1 MAPTTHHPR
10 KFMSQFRAVA
20 MGLASCSVLAVA
32 LMHAEP
38 VSAAAAAATEA
49 EAAPKPAASYTPRK
63 GETLDHVIQITM
75 PDSPL
80 KMDLL
85 RRAFISQ
92 NPQAFVTPITTPP
105 RMKKGAVLTVP
116 DHKKLLLSV
125 AAPLTAEVDADATG
139 SQRSPAAASS
149 AEERKRWVR
158 YP

>member
-1 MAPTTHHPR
+1 MAPITHPSR
-10 KFMSQFRAVA
+10 RFMWHFRAMA

-32 LMHAEP
+32 LLQPEP
-38 VSAAAAAATEA
+38 AAAGDAAAA
-49 EAAPKPAASYTPRK
+49 EAAPKPGMTYTPRN

-92 NPQAFVTPITTPP
+92 NPQAFVNPVTTPP
-105 RMKKGAVLTVP
+105 RLKKGAVLTVP
-116 DHKKLLLSV
+116 DHQKLLQAV
-125 AAPLTAEVDADATG
+125 MGPLTAEKDAEAAG
-139 SQRSPAAASS
+139 SQRSPAAVSS

>member
-10 KFMSQFRAVA
+10 QFMSQFRAVA

-80 KMDLL
+80 RMDLL

-139 SQRSPAAASS
+139 TQRSPAAASS

>member
-1 MAPTTHHPR
+1 MAPITHPSR
-10 KFMSQFRAVA
+10 RFMWHFRAMA

-32 LMHAEP
+32 LMQPEP
-38 VSAAAAAATEA
+38 AAAGDAAAA
-49 EAAPKPAASYTPRK
+49 EAAPKPGMTYTPRK
-63 GETLDHVIQITM
+63 GETLDHVIQVTM

-92 NPQAFVTPITTPP
+92 NPQAFVTPVTTPP

-116 DHKKLLLSV
+116 DHQKLLQAV
-125 AAPLTAEVDADATG
+125 MGPLTAEKDVEAAG
-139 SQRSPAAASS
+139 SQRSPAAVSS

>member
-1 MAPTTHHPR
+1 
-10 KFMSQFRAVA
+10 MSHFRAMA

-32 LMHAEP
+32 LMQPEP
-38 VSAAAAAATEA
+38 AAAGDVAAV

-63 GETLDHVIQITM
+63 GETLDHVIQVTM

-125 AAPLTAEVDADATG
+125 AGPLTAEPDADASG
-139 SQRSPAAASS
+139 GQRSPAAVSS

>member
-1 MAPTTHHPR
+1 MAPTTHYPR
-10 KFMSQFRAVA
+10 KFMSHFRALA
-20 MGLASCSVLAVA
+20 LGLASCSVLAVA
-32 LMHAEP
+32 LMQPEP
-38 VSAAAAAATEA
+38 AAAGDAAAA
-49 EAAPKPAASYTPRK
+49 EAAPKPGMTYTPRN

-116 DHKKLLLSV
+116 DHQKVLQSV
-125 AAPLTAEVDADATG
+125 MGPMTAEKDGDAAG
-139 SQRSPAAASS
+139 IQPSPAAAGS
-149 AEERKRWVR
+149 AEDRKRWVR

>member
-1 MAPTTHHPR
+1 MAPITHPSR
-10 KFMSQFRAVA
+10 RFMWHFRAIA

-32 LMHAEP
+32 LMQPEP
-38 VSAAAAAATEA
+38 AAAGDAPVAA
-49 EAAPKPAASYTPRK
+49 AAPKPGMTHTPRK
-63 GETLDHVIQITM
+63 GETLDHVIQVTM

-92 NPQAFVTPITTPP
+92 NPQAFVTPVTTPP

-116 DHKKLLLSV
+116 DHQKLLQSV
-125 AAPLTAEVDADATG
+125 MGPLTAEKDVEAAG
-139 SQRSPAAASS
+139 SQQSPAAVSS

>member
-1 MAPTTHHPR
+1 MAPTTHYSHQ
-10 KFMSQFRAVA
+10 FILHFRAVV

-38 VSAAAAAATEA
+38 VSAADAAVA
-49 EAAPKPAASYTPRK
+49 EAAPKAAATYTPRK
-63 GETLDHVIQITM
+63 GETLDHVIQVTM

-116 DHKKLLLSV
+116 DHHKLLLSV
-125 AAPLTAEVDADATG
+125 TGPLTAVAEVDAAG
-139 SQRSPAAASS
+139 AQRSPAAVSS

>member
-1 MAPTTHHPR
+1 MRH
-10 KFMSQFRAVA
+10 FRAMA

-32 LMHAEP
+32 LMQPEP
-38 VSAAAAAATEA
+38 AVAGDAAAA
-49 EAAPKPAASYTPRK
+49 EAAPKPGMTYTPRN
-63 GETLDHVIQITM
+63 GETLDHVIQVTM

-92 NPQAFVTPITTPP
+92 NPQAFVTPVTTPP

-116 DHKKLLLSV
+116 DHQKLLQSV
-125 AAPLTAEVDADATG
+125 VAPMSADKDGDAAG
-139 SQRSPAAASS
+139 GQRSPAAVSS

>member
-1 MAPTTHHPR
+1 MAPTTHNPR

-38 VSAAAAAATEA
+38 VSAADPAAAD
-49 EAAPKPAASYTPRK
+49 AAPKPAATYTPRK
-63 GETLDHVIQITM
+63 GETLDHVIQVTM

-85 RRAFISQ
+85 RRAYISQ

-105 RMKKGAVLTVP
+105 RMKKGAVLTIP

-125 AAPLTAEVDADATG
+125 AGPLTAEPEADTTG
-139 SQRSPAAASS
+139 SQRSPAAVSS

>member
-1 MAPTTHHPR
+1 MALTNHHPR

-32 LMHAEP
+32 VMHAEP
-38 VSAAAAAATEA
+38 VSAADAAVA
-49 EAAPKPAASYTPRK
+49 EVAPKPAATYTPRK

-85 RRAFISQ
+85 RRAYISQ

-105 RMKKGAVLTVP
+105 RMKKGAVLTIP

-125 AAPLTAEVDADATG
+125 AAPMGAEADADAMG
-139 SQRSPAAASS
+139 SQRSPAAVSS

>member
-1 MAPTTHHPR
+1 MAPTTHYPR
-10 KFMSQFRAVA
+10 KFMSHFRALA
-20 MGLASCSVLAVA
+20 LGLASCSVLAVA
-32 LMHAEP
+32 LMQPEP
-38 VSAAAAAATEA
+38 AAAGDSAAA
-49 EAAPKPAASYTPRK
+49 EAAPKPGMTYTPRN

-92 NPQAFVTPITTPP
+92 NPQAFVSPVTTPP

-116 DHKKLLLSV
+116 DHQKLLQSV
-125 AAPLTAEVDADATG
+125 MGPMTAEKDGEAAG
-139 SQRSPAAASS
+139 SQRSPALVSG
-149 AEERKRWVR
+149 AEDRKRWVR

>member
-1 MAPTTHHPR
+1 MAPITHPSR
-10 KFMSQFRAVA
+10 RFMWHFRAIA

-32 LMHAEP
+32 LLQPEP
-38 VSAAAAAATEA
+38 AAAGDAAAA
-49 EAAPKPAASYTPRK
+49 EAAPKPGMTYTPRK
-63 GETLDHVIQITM
+63 GETLDHVIQVTM

-92 NPQAFVTPITTPP
+92 NPQAFVTPVTTPP

-116 DHKKLLLSV
+116 DHQKLLQAV
-125 AAPLTAEVDADATG
+125 MGPLTAEKDVEAAG
-139 SQRSPAAASS
+139 SQRSPAAVSS

>member
-1 MAPTTHHPR
+1 MAPTTLPSRRSMRH
-10 KFMSQFRAVA
+10 FRAMA

-32 LMHAEP
+32 LMQPEP
-38 VSAAAAAATEA
+38 AVAGDAAAA
-49 EAAPKPAASYTPRK
+49 EAAPKPGMTYTPRN
-63 GETLDHVIQITM
+63 GETLDHVIQVTM

-92 NPQAFVTPITTPP
+92 NPQAFVTPVTTPP

-116 DHKKLLLSV
+116 DHQKLLQSV
-125 AAPLTAEVDADATG
+125 VAPMSADKDGDAAG
-139 SQRSPAAASS
+139 GQRSPAAVSS

>member
-10 KFMSQFRAVA
+10 QFMSQLRAVA

-32 LMHAEP
+32 LRHAEP
-38 VSAAAAAATEA
+38 VSAADAAAA
-49 EAAPKPAASYTPRK
+49 EAAPKPAATYTPRK
-63 GETLDHVIQITM
+63 GETLDHVIQVTM

-85 RRAFISQ
+85 RRAYISQ

-105 RMKKGAVLTVP
+105 RMKKGAVLTIP

-125 AAPLTAEVDADATG
+125 AGPLTAEPDADATG
-139 SQRSPAAASS
+139 GQRSPAAVSS

>member
-1 MAPTTHHPR
+1 MAPITHPSR
-10 KFMSQFRAVA
+10 RFMWHFRAMA

-32 LMHAEP
+32 LMQPEP
-38 VSAAAAAATEA
+38 AAAGDAAAA
-49 EAAPKPAASYTPRK
+49 EAAPKPGMTYTPRK
-63 GETLDHVIQITM
+63 GETLDHVIQVTM

-92 NPQAFVTPITTPP
+92 NPQAFVTPVTTPP
-105 RMKKGAVLTVP
+105 RMKNGAVLTVP
-116 DHKKLLLSV
+116 DHQKLLQAV
-125 AAPLTAEVDADATG
+125 MGPLTAEKDVEAAG
-139 SQRSPAAASS
+139 SQRSPAAVSS

>member
-10 KFMSQFRAVA
+10 QFMSQFRAVA

-38 VSAAAAAATEA
+38 VSAADAAAA
-49 EAAPKPAASYTPRK
+49 EAAPKTAASYTPRK
-63 GETLDHVIQITM
+63 GETLDHVIQVTM

-105 RMKKGAVLTVP
+105 RMKKGAVLSIP

-125 AAPLTAEVDADATG
+125 AGPLTAEPDADAMG
-139 SQRSPAAASS
+139 SQRSPAAVSS

>member
-1 MAPTTHHPR
+1 MAPITHPSR
-10 KFMSQFRAVA
+10 RFMWHFRAMA

-32 LMHAEP
+32 LMQPEP
-38 VSAAAAAATEA
+38 AAAGDAPVAA
-49 EAAPKPAASYTPRK
+49 AAPKPGMTYTPRK
-63 GETLDHVIQITM
+63 GETLDHVIQVTM

-92 NPQAFVTPITTPP
+92 NPQAFVTPVTTPP

-116 DHKKLLLSV
+116 DHQKLLQSV
-125 AAPLTAEVDADATG
+125 MGPLTAEKDVEAAG
-139 SQRSPAAASS
+139 SQQSPAAVSS

>member
-1 MAPTTHHPR
+1 MAPTTHHPHQ
-10 KFMSQFRAVA
+10 FMSHFRAVA

-38 VSAAAAAATEA
+38 VSAADAAVA
-49 EAAPKPAASYTPRK
+49 EAAPKAAATYTPRK
-63 GETLDHVIQITM
+63 GETLDHVIQVTM

-105 RMKKGAVLTVP
+105 RMKKGAVLTIP

-125 AAPLTAEVDADATG
+125 AGPLTAEPEADATG
-139 SQRSPAAASS
+139 SQRSPAAVSS

>member
-1 MAPTTHHPR
+1 MAPTTLPSR
-10 KFMSQFRAVA
+10 RFMRHFRAMA

-32 LMHAEP
+32 LMQPEP
-38 VSAAAAAATEA
+38 AVAGDAAAA
-49 EAAPKPAASYTPRK
+49 EAAPKPGMTYTPRN

-92 NPQAFVTPITTPP
+92 NPQAFVTPVTTPP

-116 DHKKLLLSV
+116 DHQKLLQSV
-125 AAPLTAEVDADATG
+125 VAPMSADKDVDAAAI
-139 SQRSPAAASS
+139 QHSPAAVSS
-149 AEERKRWVR
+149 AEDRKRWVR

>member
-1 MAPTTHHPR
+1 MAPTIHPSR
-10 KFMSQFRAVA
+10 KFVSHFRAMA

-32 LMHAEP
+32 LMQPEH
-38 VSAAAAAATEA
+38 AAAAEAAAA
-49 EAAPKPAASYTPRK
+49 EAAPKPAASYTPRN
-63 GETLDHVIQITM
+63 GETLDHVIQVTM

-85 RRAFISQ
+85 RRAYISQ

-105 RMKKGAVLTVP
+105 RMKKGAVLTIP

-125 AAPLTAEVDADATG
+125 AGPLTADADSDATG
-139 SQRSPAAASS
+139 TQRSPAAASS

>member
-1 MAPTTHHPR
+1 MAPITHDSR
-10 KFMSQFRAVA
+10 RFMTQFRAMA
-20 MGLASCSVLAVA
+20 MGLASCSLLAVA
-32 LMHAEP
+32 LMHGEP
-38 VSAAAAAATEA
+38 AGAGEAAPADAAPKAAATY
-49 EAAPKPAASYTPRK
+49 PPRS
-63 GETLDHVIQITM
+63 GETLDHVIQVTM

-92 NPQAFVTPITTPP
+92 NPLAFVTPVTTPP
-105 RMKKGAVLTVP
+105 RIKKGAVLTVP

-125 AAPLTAEVDADATG
+125 VGPMTAEADADAAG
-139 SQRSPAAASS
+139 AQRATAAAIST

>member
-1 MAPTTHHPR
+1 MAPTTHHTGR
-10 KFMSQFRAVA
+10 FTSQFRALA
-20 MGLASCSVLAVA
+20 MGLASCSILAVV
-32 LMHAEP
+32 LMHPEL
-38 VSAAAAAATEA
+38 AAAGAAAVAAA
-49 EAAPKPAASYTPRK
+49 EAAPKPGMTYTPRN

-92 NPQAFVTPITTPP
+92 NPQAFVTPVTTPP

-116 DHKKLLLSV
+116 DHQKLLLSV
-125 AAPLTAEVDADATG
+125 VAPLTAEPDADAAGT
-139 SQRSPAAASS
+139 QRTPAAASS

>member
-1 MAPTTHHPR
+1 MAPITHPSR
-10 KFMSQFRAVA
+10 RFMWHFRAIA

-32 LMHAEP
+32 LMQPEP
-38 VSAAAAAATEA
+38 AAAGDAAAA
-49 EAAPKPAASYTPRK
+49 EAAPKPGMTYTPRK
-63 GETLDHVIQITM
+63 GETLDHVIQVTM

-92 NPQAFVTPITTPP
+92 NPQAFVTPVTTPP

-116 DHKKLLLSV
+116 DHQKLLQAV
-125 AAPLTAEVDADATG
+125 MGPLTAEKDAEAAG
-139 SQRSPAAASS
+139 SQRSPAAVSS

>member
-32 LMHAEP
+32 LMHVEP
-38 VSAAAAAATEA
+38 VSAADAAVA
-49 EAAPKPAASYTPRK
+49 EAAPKAAATYTPRK
-63 GETLDHVIQITM
+63 GETLDHVIQVTM

-85 RRAFISQ
+85 RRAYISQ

-105 RMKKGAVLTVP
+105 RMKKGAVLTIP

-125 AAPLTAEVDADATG
+125 AGPLTAEPDADATG
-139 SQRSPAAASS
+139 GQRSPAAVSS

>member
-1 MAPTTHHPR
+1 MAPTIHPSR
-10 KFMSQFRAVA
+10 KFVSHFRAMA
-20 MGLASCSVLAVA
+20 MGLATCSVLAVA
-32 LMHAEP
+32 LMQPEH
-38 VSAAAAAATEA
+38 AAAGDVAAV
-49 EAAPKPAASYTPRK
+49 EAAPKPAATYTPRN
-63 GETLDHVIQITM
+63 GETLDHVIQVTM

-92 NPQAFVTPITTPP
+92 NPQVFVTPLTTPP
-105 RMKKGAVLTVP
+105 RMKKGAVLTIP

-125 AAPLTAEVDADATG
+125 AEPLTADADADATG
-139 SQRSPAAASS
+139 IQRNPAAASS

>member
-1 MAPTTHHPR
+1 MAPITHPSR
-10 KFMSQFRAVA
+10 RFMWHFRAMA
-20 MGLASCSVLAVA
+20 MGLASFSVLAVA
-32 LMHAEP
+32 LMQPEP
-38 VSAAAAAATEA
+38 AAAGDAAAA
-49 EAAPKPAASYTPRK
+49 EAAPKPGMTYTPRK
-63 GETLDHVIQITM
+63 GETLDHVIQVTM

-92 NPQAFVTPITTPP
+92 NPQAFVTPVTTPP

-116 DHKKLLLSV
+116 DHQKLLQAV
-125 AAPLTAEVDADATG
+125 MGPLTAEKDVEAAG
-139 SQRSPAAASS
+139 SQRSPAAVST

>member
-1 MAPTTHHPR
+1 MWH
-10 KFMSQFRAVA
+10 FRAMA

-32 LMHAEP
+32 LMQPEP
-38 VSAAAAAATEA
+38 AVAGDAAAAAA
-49 EAAPKPAASYTPRK
+49 APKPGMTYTPRK
-63 GETLDHVIQITM
+63 GETLDHVIQVTM

-92 NPQAFVTPITTPP
+92 NPQAFVTPVTTPP

-116 DHKKLLLSV
+116 DHQKLLQSV
-125 AAPLTAEVDADATG
+125 MGPLTAEKDVEAAG
-139 SQRSPAAASS
+139 SQQSPAAVSS

>member
-1 MAPTTHHPR
+1 MAPTIHPSR
-10 KFMSQFRAVA
+10 KFVSHFRAMA
-20 MGLASCSVLAVA
+20 MGLATCSVLAVA
-32 LMHAEP
+32 LMQPEH
-38 VSAAAAAATEA
+38 AAAAEAAAA
-49 EAAPKPAASYTPRK
+49 EAAPKPAASYTPRN
-63 GETLDHVIQITM
+63 GETLDHVIQVTM

-92 NPQAFVTPITTPP
+92 NPQAFVTPLTTPP
-105 RMKKGAVLTVP
+105 RMKKGAVLTIP

-125 AAPLTAEVDADATG
+125 AGPLTADADADATG
-139 SQRSPAAASS
+139 TQRNPAAASS

>member
-1 MAPTTHHPR
+1 MAPTTYPPR

-20 MGLASCSVLAVA
+20 MGLASCSVLAIA
-32 LMHAEP
+32 LMHPEP
-38 VSAAAAAATEA
+38 AAAGDAAAA
-49 EAAPKPAASYTPRK
+49 EAASKPGMTYTPRN
-63 GETLDHVIQITM
+63 GETLDHVIQVTM

-92 NPQAFVTPITTPP
+92 NPQAFVTPVTTPP

-116 DHKKLLLSV
+116 DHQKLLQSV
-125 AAPLTAEVDADATG
+125 VAPMSADKDVDAAG
-139 SQRSPAAASS
+139 GQRSPAAVSS

>member
-1 MAPTTHHPR
+1 MAPIAHPPR
-10 KFMSQFRAVA
+10 RHVQGRAIGI
-20 MGLASCSVLAVA
+20 GLAACSLLAVF
-32 LMHAEP
+32 LLHIRP
-38 VSAAAAAATEA
+38 VVAA
-49 EAAPKPAASYTPRK
+49 EAAPAPVTAKPAASYTPRA
-63 GETLDHVIQITM
+63 GETLDHVIQVTM

-92 NPQAFVTPITTPP
+92 NPQAFVTPVTTPP

-116 DHKKLLLSV
+116 DHQKLLLSV
-125 AAPLTAEVDADATG
+125 AAPQTAEVDGDAAGT
-139 SQRSPAAASS
+139 QRSPAAASS

>member
-1 MAPTTHHPR
+1 MAPTTHHARFAMPYL
-10 KFMSQFRAVA
+10 RAMA
-20 MGLASCSVLAVA
+20 MGLASCSVLAFA
-32 LMHAEP
+32 LLQPEP
-38 VSAAAAAATEA
+38 AAAGDAAAV
-49 EAAPKPAASYTPRK
+49 EAAPKPAATYTPRN
-63 GETLDHVIQITM
+63 GETLDHVIQVTM

-105 RMKKGAVLTVP
+105 RMKKGAVLSVP

-125 AAPLTAEVDADATG
+125 AAPLTVEADADPAAT
-139 SQRSPAAASS
+139 QRSPAAVSS